1 MVPQRENK
9 HVKWVFVLESNQQSS
24 MPDLN
29 KRKEVQQGD
38 CAFISKQ
45 LCNLTPQNSLLTHN
59 LGSDLHVSF
68 WQNAN
73 GIVLICMKSMK
84 KF

>member
-29 KRKEVQQGD
+29 KRKEVQQDD
-38 CAFISKQ
+38 CDFISKQ
-45 LCNLTPQNSLLTHN
+45 VCNLTPQNSLLTHN
-59 LGSDLHVSF
+59 LNSDLHVSF
-68 WQNAN
+68 
-73 GIVLICMKSMK
+73 
-84 KF
+84 